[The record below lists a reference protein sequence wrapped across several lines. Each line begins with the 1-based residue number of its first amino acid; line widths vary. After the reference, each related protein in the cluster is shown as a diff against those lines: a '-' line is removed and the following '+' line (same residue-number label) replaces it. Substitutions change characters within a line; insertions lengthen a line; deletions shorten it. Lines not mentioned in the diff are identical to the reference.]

1 MERCRR
7 CPNTCS
13 FQLTLAFSLKSKLAV
28 ERKIA
33 FHGPKDVC
41 KICDYVRPATHSCI
55 NAKFWDVMAH
65 TLAPLPAD
73 IATSSRGSLI
83 SDVAQCQITR
93 RHRSCLLLTIF
104 CHCLWLV
111 FFIISLKSVG
121 VCQNLLTGVA
131 VAHFYAKL
139 PLKNVKNY

>member
-1 MERCRR
+1 VKTQRV
-7 CPNTCS
+7 NTCS

-33 FHGPKDVC
+33 FPGPEDVC

-55 NAKFWDVMAH
+55 NSKFWDVMAH

-83 SDVAQCQITR
+83 SDVAQCQITH

-121 VCQNLLTGVA
+121 VCQNLLQGVA
-131 VAHFYAKL
+131 VAHSYAKL
-139 PLKNVKNY
+139 PLKNVKNH